1 MLELKNIEVVYN
13 EVVLVIKGL
22 SLKVEQGEIVSLLG
36 ANGAGKST
44 TLKAVSSLLKNE
56 DGEVTRGNI
65 YFLGKEITN
74 SNPSEIVKK
83 GLFQVMEGRRCI
95 ADMTVQEN
103 LRLGAHTRSDRK
115 NISRDME
122 KVLNY
127 FPRLRERK
135 GLSGY
140 LSGGEQ
146 QRVALARALATSP
159 GLLLLDEPLSA
170 LDAKVRVF
178 LRKQIRDLQRKLG
191 VTTIMVTHDQE
202 EAQTMADRIFVMN
215 EGEIIQSGTP
225 SEIYTKANSPFIA
238 SFIGSMNFIPAT
250 IDSSKKVKCKS
261 IEINCDPGSFNE
273 NDSVQLAVRPEEIY
287 FQQEN
292 QDDNVVLA
300 TIKEIEFLGSFQRVY
315 FEAVNLTDDLI
326 IVDVPSISARKIKLN
341 IDEEMNLYFSK
352 QDARIY
358 ST

>member
-95 ADMTVQEN
+95 ADMTVDEN

-115 NISRDME
+115 NISRDIE

-146 QRVALARALATSP
+146 QMLAIGRALMAKP
-159 GLLLLDEPLSA
+159 KIILMDEPSMGLSP
-170 LDAKVRVF
+170 LLVKEVF
-178 LRKQIRDLQRKLG
+178 GIIERLNKDLG
-191 VTTIMVTHDQE
+191 ITILLVEQN
-202 EAQTMADRIFVMN
+202 AR
-215 EGEIIQSGTP
+215 
-225 SEIYTKANSPFIA
+225 
-238 SFIGSMNFIPAT
+238 
-250 IDSSKKVKCKS
+250 
-261 IEINCDPGSFNE
+261 
-273 NDSVQLAVRPEEIY
+273 LA
-287 FQQEN
+287 
-292 QDDNVVLA
+292 
-300 TIKEIEFLGSFQRVY
+300 
-315 FEAVNLTDDLI
+315 
-326 IVDVPSISARKIKLN
+326 LN
-341 IDEEMNLYFSK
+341 ISSRAYIMENGKIVLEGLSKDLSNNEDVKEFYLGGGKGERKSFKNLKSYK
-352 QDARIY
+352 RRKRWL
-358 ST
+358 